1 MESPL
6 QEKSYRRFLN
16 PLLVAASAAVIFQMY
31 DGWGNTTEVA
41 TYGHSALN
49 WMTDLWKSARI
60 YGGTTLSFGW
70 LVPVL
75 TLILIWRDRA
85 TLRSLKARASGW
97 GLALVVLALSLHW
110 MGLRAQQT
118 RFSLLALVLLIGAI
132 PFYLYGWS
140 IARRLLYPI
149 GLLVFCVPLN
159 FLDVLT
165 FPLMRFAAALAG
177 GLLTGLGL
185 AVSRQGSMVIPHAEP
200 GVHSELLPFDAADAA
215 GGIGMLLM
223 LLLIVAF
230 WLGWQQ
236 RAWKPRLILLA
247 LVPLFHVMAN
257 ALRLIIIFILQAATG
272 PELARTINDH
282 AARWMVGAITVALLL
297 LLDYL
302 MRSWNKERLWKLLQP
317 EPPSIG

>member
-6 QEKSYRRFLN
+6 QKKSYRRFLN

-31 DGWGNTTEVA
+31 HGWGNTTEVA

-75 TLILIWRDRA
+75 TLTLIWRDRA
-85 TLRSLKARASGW
+85 TLRSLKAKASGW
-97 GLALVVLALSLHW
+97 GLALVVLALTLHW

-118 RFSLLALVLLIGAI
+118 RLSLLALVLLIAAI
-132 PFYLYGWS
+132 PFYLYGGS
-140 IARRLLYPI
+140 IARRLVYPI
-149 GLLVFCVPLN
+149 GLMVFCVPLN

-185 AVSRQGSMVIPHAEP
+185 AVSRQGSMVIPQAEP
-200 GVHSELLPFDAADAA
+200 GVRNELMPFDAADAA
-215 GGIGMLLM
+215 GGIGMLLI
-223 LLLIVAF
+223 LLLGAAF

-236 RAWKPRLILLA
+236 RAWKARIILLA
-247 LVPLFHVMAN
+247 MVPIFHVVAN
-257 ALRLIIIFILQAATG
+257 ALRLLILFVLQTAAG
-272 PELARTINDH
+272 AELARNVNDR
-282 AARWMVGAITVALLL
+282 AARWLVTAITVALFL

>member
-6 QEKSYRRFLN
+6 QEKPYHRFLN

-31 DGWGNTTEVA
+31 HGWGNTTEVA
-41 TYGHSALN
+41 TYGHSALG
-49 WMTDLWKSARI
+49 WMTSLWKSARI

-75 TLILIWRDRA
+75 TLLLIWRDRA
-85 TLRSLKARASGW
+85 VLRSQKARASGW
-97 GLALVVLALSLHW
+97 GLALVTLALALHW

-118 RFSLLALVLLIGAI
+118 RLSLLALVLLIGAI
-132 PFYLYGWS
+132 PFYLYGWA
-140 IARRLLYPI
+140 IARRLIYPI
-149 GLLVFCVPLN
+149 GLLIFCVPLN

-185 AVSRQGSMVIPHAEP
+185 AAGRQGSMILPLAEQ
-200 GVHSELLPFDAADAA
+200 GARSDLLPLDAADAA
-215 GGIGMLLM
+215 GGIG
-223 LLLIVAF
+223 LLLLLLLAAAF
-230 WLGWQQ
+230 WLGWQR
-236 RAWKPRLILLA
+236 RALKPRMILLA
-247 LVPLFHVMAN
+247 MVPLFHVMAN
-257 ALRLIIIFILQAATG
+257 ALRLIILFVLQAAG
-272 PELARTINDH
+272 GADLARTVNDS
-282 AARWMVGAITVALLL
+282 AARWLVGLIAAALFL
-297 LLDYL
+297 LLDHV